1 MNNNNNNNNNNNKKF
16 ALINAEKKDLQ
27 FSFICY
33 ILDVFKQSNGL
44 FTNIA
49 IFKQGTNRID

>member
-1 MNNNNNNNNNNNKKF
+1 MNNNNNNNNNKKF

-33 ILDVFKQSNGL
+33 ILDV
-44 FTNIA
+44 
-49 IFKQGTNRID
+49 